1 MQGHELCSVLTEAT
15 VSISAN
21 RSRKVAQQMRS
32 AWRSWAF
39 PTRRL
44 ATMDAVKSTAAIWSG
59 QSLTASQRKVRSYHA
74 EQAPMLNLVR
84 YSVQGAAMLMAF
96 GIIRG
101 RDHFEYGVAV
111 NGTIGHPGIC
121 P

>member
-59 QSLTASQRKVRSYHA
+59 QSPYRKSAQGSKLPCRTGTNAKLGAVLRSRGGNVDGIRHH
-74 EQAPMLNLVR
+74 
-84 YSVQGAAMLMAF
+84 QGPRPL
-96 GIIRG
+96 
-101 RDHFEYGVAV
+101 
-111 NGTIGHPGIC
+111 
-121 P
+121 